1 MRPIKIITKFLLI
14 ITLCNCFEED
24 DDFIFE
30 NDILVLTASN
40 FEKALSKYDYL
51 FVMFYA
57 PWCGHCKEFHPEFE
71 KLAKSTKGLFKLGAI
86 NCENDRE
93 LAERYKIEGFPT
105 VLFFGDDKN
114 KAEEYEGDREA
125 AKIIDFLFE
134 KTKKITNNKL
144 KKLKDI
150 KTDL

>member
-1 MRPIKIITKFLLI
+1 MSFKIILI
-14 ITLCNCFEED
+14 ISLLCLSNQFFGKD
-24 DDFIFE
+24 SSVIQLNKNNFVKKVIKS
-30 NDILVLTASN
+30 NNIWLIL
-40 FEKALSKYDYL
+40 
-51 FVMFYA
+51 FYA

-71 KLAKSTKGLFKLGAI
+71 KLAKSTKGLFKLGAV

-105 VLFFGDDKN
+105 MLFFVDDKN
-114 KAEEYEGDREA
+114 KVEEYEGDREA

-144 KKLKDI
+144 KKIKDI
-150 KTDL
+150 KTDF

>member
-1 MRPIKIITKFLLI
+1 MSFKIILI
-14 ITLCNCFEED
+14 ISLLCLSNQFFGKD
-24 DDFIFE
+24 SSVIQLNKNNFVKKVIKS
-30 NDILVLTASN
+30 NNIWLIL
-40 FEKALSKYDYL
+40 
-51 FVMFYA
+51 FYA

-71 KLAKSTKGLFKLGAI
+71 KLAKSTKGLFKLGAV

-105 VLFFGDDKN
+105 MLFFGDDKN
-114 KAEEYEGDREA
+114 KVEEYEGDREA

-144 KKLKDI
+144 KKIKDI

>member
-1 MRPIKIITKFLLI
+1 MSFKIILI
-14 ITLCNCFEED
+14 ISLLCLSNQFFGKD
-24 DDFIFE
+24 SSVIQLNKNNFVKKVIKS
-30 NDILVLTASN
+30 NNIWLIL
-40 FEKALSKYDYL
+40 
-51 FVMFYA
+51 FYA

-71 KLAKSTKGLFKLGAI
+71 KLAKSTKGLFKLGAV

-93 LAERYKIEGFPT
+93 LAERYKIKGFPT
-105 VLFFGDDKN
+105 MLFFGDDKN
-114 KAEEYEGDREA
+114 KVEEYEGDREA
-125 AKIIDFLFE
+125 DKIIDFLFE

>member
-1 MRPIKIITKFLLI
+1 MSFKITLI
-14 ITLCNCFEED
+14 ISLLCLSNQFFGKD
-24 DDFIFE
+24 SSVIQLNKNNFVKKVIKS
-30 NDILVLTASN
+30 NNIWLIL
-40 FEKALSKYDYL
+40 
-51 FVMFYA
+51 FYA

-71 KLAKSTKGLFKLGAI
+71 KLAKSTKGLFKLGAV

-105 VLFFGDDKN
+105 IIFFGDDKN
-114 KAEEYEGDREA
+114 KFEEYEGDREA

>member
-1 MRPIKIITKFLLI
+1 MSFKIILI
-14 ITLCNCFEED
+14 ISLLCLSNQFFGKD
-24 DDFIFE
+24 SSVIQLNKNNFVKKVIKS
-30 NDILVLTASN
+30 NNIWLIL
-40 FEKALSKYDYL
+40 
-51 FVMFYA
+51 FYA

-71 KLAKSTKGLFKLGAI
+71 KLAKSTKGLFKLGAV

-105 VLFFGDDKN
+105 MLFFGDDKN
-114 KAEEYEGDREA
+114 KVEEYEGDREA
-125 AKIIDFLFE
+125 DKIIDFLFE

>member
-1 MRPIKIITKFLLI
+1 MSFKIILI
-14 ITLCNCFEED
+14 ISLLCLSNQFFGKD
-24 DDFIFE
+24 SSVIQLNKNNFVKKVIKS
-30 NDILVLTASN
+30 NNIWLIL
-40 FEKALSKYDYL
+40 
-51 FVMFYA
+51 FYA

-71 KLAKSTKGLFKLGAI
+71 KLAKSTKGLFKLGAV

-125 AKIIDFLFE
+125 VKIIDFLFE

-144 KKLKDI
+144 KKLKGI

>member
-1 MRPIKIITKFLLI
+1 MSFKIILI
-14 ITLCNCFEED
+14 ISLLCLSNQFFGKD
-24 DDFIFE
+24 SSVIQLNKNNFVKKVIKS
-30 NDILVLTASN
+30 NNIWLIL
-40 FEKALSKYDYL
+40 
-51 FVMFYA
+51 FYA

-71 KLAKSTKGLFKLGAI
+71 KLAKSTKGLFKLGAV

-105 VLFFGDDKN
+105 MLFFGDDKN
-114 KAEEYEGDREA
+114 KVEEYEGDREA

-144 KKLKDI
+144 EKLKDI

>member
-1 MRPIKIITKFLLI
+1 MSFKIILI
-14 ITLCNCFEED
+14 ISLLCLSNQFFGKD
-24 DDFIFE
+24 SSVIQLNKNNFVKKVIKS
-30 NDILVLTASN
+30 NNIWLIL
-40 FEKALSKYDYL
+40 
-51 FVMFYA
+51 FYA

-71 KLAKSTKGLFKLGAI
+71 KLAKSTKGLFKLGAV

-105 VLFFGDDKN
+105 MLFFGDDKN
-114 KAEEYEGDREA
+114 KVEEYEGDREA

>member
-1 MRPIKIITKFLLI
+1 MSFNIILI
-14 ITLCNCFEED
+14 ISLLCLSNQFFGKD
-24 DDFIFE
+24 SSVIQLNKNNFVKKVIKS
-30 NDILVLTASN
+30 NNIWLIL
-40 FEKALSKYDYL
+40 
-51 FVMFYA
+51 FYA
-57 PWCGHCKEFHPEFE
+57 PWCGHCREFHPEFE
-71 KLAKSTKGLFKLGAI
+71 KLAKSTKGLFKLGAV

-114 KAEEYEGDREA
+114 KAEEYEGESEPV
-125 AKIIDFLFE
+125 KIIDFLFE